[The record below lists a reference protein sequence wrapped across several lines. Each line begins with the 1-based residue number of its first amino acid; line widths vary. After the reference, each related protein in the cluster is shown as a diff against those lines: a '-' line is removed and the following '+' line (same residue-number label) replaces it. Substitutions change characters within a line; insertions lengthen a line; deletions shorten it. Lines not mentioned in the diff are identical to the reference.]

1 MKRAVNGANGAFI
14 QSRWQPPPKTQL
26 SGMTNDEWGRGIVIY
41 QKFSKKNVK
50 AAIALETAMTHA
62 IFF

>member
-1 MKRAVNGANGAFI
+1 M
-14 QSRWQPPPKTQL
+14 T
-26 SGMTNDEWGRGIVIY
+26 SGGGGIVIY

-50 AAIALETAMTHA
+50 AAIVLETVMTHA

>member
-1 MKRAVNGANGAFI
+1 M
-14 QSRWQPPPKTQL
+14 T
-26 SGMTNDEWGRGIVIY
+26 SGGGGIVIY

-50 AAIALETAMTHA
+50 AAIALETAMSHA